1 MKTLRVG
8 ALPIS
13 VTLVLILL
21 PLIYV
26 ALFRSNSI
34 NALVLWKN
42 QLSNWN
48 GNNNNQMNTFMG
60 DGAIGSLQ
68 RLVRGRGR
76 IELETTGFSS
86 DSSSLHSDV
95 CVSTDLVTIDMQST
109 TVYIPQKQSLPP
121 INWTVQ
127 PYARKGDKAA
137 LSNVAKVEII
147 RGIKNKPPP
156 QCDVFHNVPAVVF
169 SSGGY
174 RGNFFHEFNDVIVP
188 FFLTTRHFQ
197 SQVQLVV
204 TDYKEHWDSKY
215 HQILTSL
222 SNYKVI
228 NPAEDEK
235 VHCFP
240 GGVIGLVYH
249 GDLTCNTSGIPDG
262 YSMNDFR
269 KFLRH
274 SFNLKIKNVTEMEKP
289 VLILVS
295 RQRTRALLNE
305 KEILGL
311 ATELGFN
318 AITATPE
325 HMSNLSRFSDEIN
338 SCSVL
343 LGVHGAG
350 LTNAVFLPDGAVLLQ
365 VVPLGAEWASAT
377 YYGSKVGNMN
387 IRYLEYKISPEE
399 SSLLEKYG
407 RDSPLIHDP
416 ASIGKEGFTASSKIY
431 LRGQN
436 VTLDISRFRKTL
448 LQALELL
455 RR

>member
-1 MKTLRVG
+1 MNKLRGG

-13 VTLVLILL
+13 VSLVLILL

-34 NALVLWKN
+34 DALILWTN

-48 GNNNNQMNTFMG
+48 GYNQMSRFMG
-60 DGAIGSLQ
+60 DGAIGSIQ

-76 IELETTGFSS
+76 IELETTGFSCN
-86 DSSSLHSDV
+86 SSSRHSDI
-95 CVSTDLVTIDMQST
+95 CVSTDLVTIDMQSR

-137 LSNVAKVEII
+137 MSNVAKVEII

-156 QCDVFHNVPAVVF
+156 PCDIFHNVPAVVF

-174 RGNFFHEFNDVIVP
+174 RGNFYHEINDVMVP
-188 FFLTTRHFQ
+188 LFLTTHHFQ
-197 SQVQLVV
+197 SQVQLVA

-228 NPAEDEK
+228 NPVEDEK

-249 GDLTCNTSGIPDG
+249 GDLTCNTSGIPGG
-262 YSMNDFR
+262 YSINDFR
-269 KFLRH
+269 RFLRY
-274 SFNLKIKNVTEMEKP
+274 SFNLKIKNVTEVEKP

-295 RQRTRALLNE
+295 RQRSRALLNE

-311 ATELGFN
+311 ATELGFK
-318 AITATPE
+318 AITTTPE
-325 HMSNLSRFSDEIN
+325 RMSNLSRFSDEIN

-350 LTNAVFLPDGAVLLQ
+350 LTNAVFLPDGAVMLQ
-365 VVPLGAEWASAT
+365 VVPLGLEWPSAT
-377 YYGSKVGNMN
+377 YYGSKVVGKMN
-387 IRYLEYKISPEE
+387 VRYLEYKIIPEE

-407 RDSPLIHDP
+407 RDSPVINNP
-416 ASIGKEGFTASSKIY
+416 AAIGKQGYAVSSKIY